1 MRIRNRFAVML
12 SGLMAMAGAMV
23 LMTAPPTSAQNPA
36 PFRLAN
42 PKVTG
47 PIPARAPLGDP
58 SHDYPWNATFHNLKA
73 VGYVEE
79 EYFFEGTASRFDTPA
94 GQTGKLRDS
103 GHKYVTRMVVR
114 RPIDPKTFNGAVLA
128 EWTNVTPGYDLDAMW
143 GASFEHIVRG
153 GYAWVGIS
161 AQRVGLQQPPN
172 GLKLWSPKRY
182 AAIDVTDGGT
192 ITNDDLS
199 YDIYAQAMQAI
210 KHPQGVNPLGPLH
223 AQRIIAMGASQ
234 SAARLGAFINSL
246 HSFLGGP
253 VDAYILDIGGARVRD
268 DLPVPVFK
276 ILSETDIPGQVPSR
290 QPDTNKYRQWEVV
303 GASHSG
309 QRTGF
314 NSGALNRR
322 DGVTREEAKCTYPMW
337 PRTPINY
344 PLGTS
349 YGLVDRWIKDGTPPP
364 IAPKAEIVTNPVPP
378 APASATG
385 QGGRG
390 GGRGPS
396 PFDYKRDSHGN
407 ALGGIRLSEFD
418 VATALQTRENTG
430 NSFCFLYGRYE
441 PFPDAVI
448 NQLYPSHAAYV
459 NAVKAKNAENLK
471 AGYIQAADAARS
483 NRRAETSYIG
493 SGDPCKQACRLSQDL
508 GDETYI
514 YLGLAKEVDKMGDD
528 VAAITRAI
536 ARSDGAKGKPADRA
550 EARSR
555 LTKFVADLRAM
566 RARGVI
572 TTTVER
578 ELTTGAEKVT
588 AALKE
593 T

>member
-1 MRIRNRFAVML
+1 MTIQGWFKSAVSL
-12 SGLMAMAGAMV
+12 ALAAALVCAAPPAMAQAG
-23 LMTAPPTSAQNPA
+23 
-36 PFRLAN
+36 FHLAN
-42 PKVTG
+42 PEVSG

-94 GQTGKLRDS
+94 GQTGAVRDS
-103 GHKYVTRMVVR
+103 GHRYVTRMVVR
-114 RPIDPKTFNGAVLA
+114 RPIDPKRFNGTVLA

-199 YDIYAQAMQAI
+199 YDIYAQGMQAI

-223 AQRIIAMGASQ
+223 ARRIIAMGASQ
-234 SAARLGAFINSL
+234 SAARLGTFINSL
-246 HSFLGGP
+246 HGLLGSP

-268 DLPVPVFK
+268 DIPVPVFK

-290 QPDTNKYRQWEVV
+290 QPDTDKFREWEVV

-344 PLGTS
+344 VLGST
-349 YGLVDRWIKDGTPPP
+349 YDLMNRWIKDGTPPP

-378 APASATG
+378 APAAPAA
-385 QGGRG
+385 GRG
-390 GGRGPS
+390 RGRGPS
-396 PFDYKRDSHGN
+396 PYDYKRDARGN

-418 VATALQTRENTG
+418 VATALQSRENTG

-448 NQLYPSHAAYV
+448 DQLYPTHAAYV
-459 NAVKAKNAENLK
+459 NAVKASNAANLK
-471 AGYIQAADAARS
+471 AGYIQPADAARS

-493 SGDPCKQACRLSQDL
+493 SGDPCKAPCRLAQDL
-508 GDETYI
+508 QDETYI
-514 YLGLAKEVDKMGDD
+514 YLGLAKEVDRMGDD
-528 VAAITRAI
+528 VAAIVRTI
-536 ARSDGAKGKPADRA
+536 ARSDGPKGKPADRA

-555 LTKFVADLRAM
+555 LARYEADLKAM
-566 RARGVI
+566 RAKGAI
-572 TTTVER
+572 TTTVEK
-578 ELTTGAEKVT
+578 ELTAGADKVV
-588 AALKE
+588 AAL
-593 T
+593 

>member
-1 MRIRNRFAVML
+1 MASIAKIATSLIGVCAAAAML
-12 SGLMAMAGAMV
+12 LGGQA
-23 LMTAPPTSAQNPA
+23 SAQNTTPNKV
-36 PFRLAN
+36 AN
-42 PKVTG
+42 PTVSG
-47 PIPARAPLGDP
+47 PIKLGAPLGDP
-58 SHDYPWNATFHNLKA
+58 SRDYPWNSTFHNLKA

-94 GQTGKLRDS
+94 GQTGKVRDS
-103 GHKYVTRMVVR
+103 GHRYVTRMLVR
-114 RPIDPKTFNGAVLA
+114 RPIDAKRFNGTVLA

-182 AAIDVTDGGT
+182 AKIDVTENGA
-192 ITNDDLS
+192 ITDDALS
-199 YDIYAQAMQAI
+199 YDIYAQGLQAL

-223 AQRIIAMGASQ
+223 AKYLIAMGASQ
-234 SAARLGAFINSL
+234 SAARLGTYINSL

-303 GASHSG
+303 GASHSA
-309 QRTGF
+309 QRTGY

-322 DGVTREEAKCTYPMW
+322 DGVNREDAKCNYPMW
-337 PRTPINY
+337 PRVPINY
-344 PLGTS
+344 PLGAA
-349 YGLVDRWIKDGTPPP
+349 YDLVNRWIKDGTPPP
-364 IAPKAEIVTNPVPP
+364 IAPKAEIVTNPVPAAPP
-378 APASATG
+378 AAAG
-385 QGGRG
+385 QAGRG

-396 PFDYKRDSHGN
+396 PYDYKRDARGN
-407 ALGGIRLSEFD
+407 ALGGIRLSEFE
-418 VATALQTRENTG
+418 VATALQSRDNAG

-441 PFPDAVI
+441 PFSDALI
-448 NQLYPSHAAYV
+448 NQLYPTHAAYV

-493 SGDPCKQACRLSQDL
+493 SGDPCKTACRLSQDL
-508 GDETYI
+508 GDQTYI
-514 YLGLAKEVDKMGDD
+514 YLGLAKEVDQMGDE
-528 VAAITRAI
+528 VATITRTI
-536 ARSDGAKGKPADRA
+536 ARADGPRGKPADGAAARA
-550 EARSR
+550 GLVKYQNS
-555 LTKFVADLRAM
+555 LKAM
-566 RARGVI
+566 RAKGTI
-572 TTTVER
+572 SETVLK
-578 ELTTGAEKVT
+578 ELTKSADAVT
-588 AALKE
+588 AALPAG
-593 T
+593 